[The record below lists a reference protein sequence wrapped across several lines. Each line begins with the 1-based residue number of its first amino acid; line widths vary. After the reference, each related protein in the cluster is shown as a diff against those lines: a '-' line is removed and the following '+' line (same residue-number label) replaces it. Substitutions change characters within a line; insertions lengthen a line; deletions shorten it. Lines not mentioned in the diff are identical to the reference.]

1 VRVQETVFELLTQQY
16 EIARIDEARDIPV
29 VSVID
34 APGIAEK
41 KSFPPRLIVTLV
53 LTFLALLGASVTVL
67 LREAWAQFSPADPRK
82 RLMAEVEMVIR
93 RHARVRGGE

>member
-1 VRVQETVFELLTQQY
+1 
-16 EIARIDEARDIPV
+16 
-29 VSVID
+29 
-34 APGIAEK
+34 
-41 KSFPPRLIVTLV
+41 V